1 MPHHPPPARLSL
13 FTNPSHGL
21 CHNKE
26 SIVPKTLE
34 KALRSPK
41 VMASTLHRYT
51 PPFSEIV
58 LKKWSMFLAVLG

>member
-1 MPHHPPPARLSL
+1 M
-13 FTNPSHGL
+13 
-21 CHNKE
+21 
-26 SIVPKTLE
+26 PKTLE

-58 LKKWSMFLAVLG
+58 LKKWNMFLAVLG